1 MKQKTSGKL
10 IITSYTYEQNH
21 NKSCTH
27 AVACFI
33 ANNQLEYV
41 KVIPDSNETI
51 PAGTILTGKVKNVV
65 PNIPAAFVGLNEAGA
80 IGFLAMK
87 NLHQPV
93 ITNGTFR
100 GNLKSGDE
108 ILVQVLREPMK
119 TKEATLTTRIGMH
132 GTYAIAQPGSG
143 RLLFS
148 QKLSAKAKD
157 RILAVLVSRAVA
169 TREKQLIGLS
179 DMDITIR
186 TAAGELCGRSATDV
200 SKQEQA
206 SDALITDI
214 KDAVSSLRALI
225 EKAATRTCY
234 TIHQKP
240 VTWLEEVWSELRAC
254 DFWIEE
260 YVTDDFEMKKKLLA
274 LVQEQEK
281 SHVRLYQEDKISL
294 SALYGISSKLDQ
306 LRSNRVWLKS
316 GGYLYIEPTE
326 AMVVVDVNSGKAM
339 QKTDCEQLYFDTNR
353 EAAKEVARQ
362 LRLRN
367 LSGIVMVDFINL
379 RDKEKEAELLAYV
392 KDCCKCDFSKVT
404 VYAFTQLGLLEM
416 TRNKKS
422 KALHEI
428 L

>member
-10 IITSYTYEQNH
+10 IITSYTYERNH

-41 KVIPDSNETI
+41 KVIPDIDTI

-65 PNIPAAFVGLNEAGA
+65 SNIPAAFVGIKEDGA
-80 IGFLAMK
+80 MGFLSMN
-87 NLHQPV
+87 NLHQAV
-93 ITNGTFR
+93 LTNGTFR

-108 ILVQVLREPMK
+108 ILVQVVREPMK
-119 TKEATLTTRIGMH
+119 TKEATLTAQICMH
-132 GTYAIAQPGSG
+132 GTYAAAQPGSG

-148 QKLSAKAKD
+148 KKLSAKVKD
-157 RILAVLVSRAVA
+157 RILEYLVSKAVV

-179 DMDITIR
+179 DMDITVR
-186 TAAGELCGRSATDV
+186 TAAGELCGSSGMESPNKAL
-200 SKQEQA
+200 
-206 SDALITDI
+206 DALVTDI
-214 KDAVSSLRALI
+214 EDAALSLKQLI
-225 EKAATRTCY
+225 EKASMRTCY
-234 TIHQKP
+234 TIHQKS
-240 VTWLEEVWSELRAC
+240 VTWLEEVRSELRAC
-254 DFWIEE
+254 DFMIEE
-260 YVTDDFEMKKKLLA
+260 YVTDDFEMKKKLLE

-281 SHVRLYQEDKISL
+281 TRIRLYQDDTISL
-294 SALYGISSKLDQ
+294 SSLYGIPSRLDQ

-326 AMVVVDVNSGKAM
+326 AMVVIDVNSGKAM
-339 QKTDCEQLYFDTNR
+339 QKTNNEQLYFDINM
-353 EAAKEVARQ
+353 EAAKEVSRQ

-367 LSGIVMVDFINL
+367 LSGIVIVDFINL
-379 RDKEKEAELLAYV
+379 KDKEKEEELLLYV

-404 VYAFTQLGLLEM
+404 VYEFTRLGLLEM